1 MNKKRPTSILEKIG
15 FNAYE
20 SALYIALLELGPA
33 SISDIVRKT
42 GIHRP
47 TVYRSL
53 PELIDR
59 GIVSVMPKGKNK
71 IYIAESPEKLQRL
84 LTELED
90 EFNSEIHSLNETYE
104 ARGKKPLIK
113 FSEGDHALKDAYSDV
128 VHSLK
133 KNDVYYRYSSALTLA
148 RKKFVP
154 DDYMQVRDRKGLERY
169 IITGQPTSQDDT
181 KKLGK
186 SVRRIPPGFDLF
198 GPNITQ
204 IIYGNKVTL
213 IDYNTKTVINID
225 NKMIAE
231 FQKRIFKLLYS
242 KL

>member
-1 MNKKRPTSILEKIG
+1 MIRKRPTSVLEKIG

-20 SALYIALLELGPA
+20 SALYTALLELGPA

-53 PELIDR
+53 PTLIGR
-59 GIVSVMPKGKNK
+59 GLVGVMPKGKNK

-84 LTELED
+84 LTELQD
-90 EFNSEIHSLNETYE
+90 EFNSEIHSLNEMYE
-104 ARGKKPLIK
+104 SRGKKPLIK
-113 FSEGDHALKDAYSDV
+113 FSEGDHSLKDAYSDV

-169 IITGQPTSQDDT
+169 IITGQPTSRDDT

-213 IDYNTKTVINID
+213 IDYITKTVINID